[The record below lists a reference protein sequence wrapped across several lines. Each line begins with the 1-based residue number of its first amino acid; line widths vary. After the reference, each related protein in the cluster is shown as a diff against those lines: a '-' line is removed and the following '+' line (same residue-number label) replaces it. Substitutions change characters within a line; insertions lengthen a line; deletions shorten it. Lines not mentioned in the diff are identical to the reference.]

1 KQRPR
6 GGYHPRGQFVQL
18 KRWKS
23 GGGLSGADFL
33 LDAQRQRRQIG
44 IVLLEQEGIEATAV
58 LDGAQRRSRH
68 AQLDRTVQ
76 RLGQQ
81 GHVEQVGEKA
91 AAGTVERVGN
101 VVSDHHALAGQFT
114 ATSHC
119 RYPVCVKVLR
129 G

>member
-1 KQRPR
+1 RECWTRRPPRPWRQRPPRSEQASECTSMSPPSGIRPVRHVRLEPSGSKQRPR

-33 LDAQRQRRQIG
+33 LDAQRQRRQVG

-76 RLGQQ
+76 
-81 GHVEQVGEKA
+81 
-91 AAGTVERVGN
+91 
-101 VVSDHHALAGQFT
+101 
-114 ATSHC
+114 
-119 RYPVCVKVLR
+119 
-129 G
+129 